1 MGSSVPGT
9 IRVPCLVV
17 FGRRLLV
24 LLLILAGLGVPAG
37 VLRATCAGKSCQ
49 DGGGG
54 QARVPFCPLPAH
66 LKADIEAG
74 FRQGRSPDVLAV
86 TRQAGLWSEADPA
99 GALAI
104 PWPSLAGGP
113 STSVPI
119 AFWGTGIA
127 RDARLTPGT
136 GLDQIAPTLSDV
148 LGFRRPHPDVRA
160 GTAVP
165 GVADGERPRL
175 VLEIAWKGVGSEE
188 LKAEPD
194 AWPYLMSLMRVGA
207 GTMDG
212 DAGSLPLDPAAT
224 LTTIG
229 TGGLPS
235 QHGITG
241 TLIRNDRG
249 AVVRAWG
256 PGAPPSVIATLPD
269 DLDQAMNQKPLIGIV
284 EGDTAD
290 QGIIG
295 GTWYLGHDRD
305 RVVLAPGSGALPAA
319 ERLLGAGFGL
329 DSTPDILA
337 VVLEGPVGSMD
348 AWTKQLVAAAERA
361 SGGSL
366 AVVVVGTGTNRPA
379 TPATGA
385 ALSGVL
391 AQVEAAVPGDGRVVA
406 ATVAGGLFLDQQ
418 ILARQGIS
426 GDAAVQALLKVTGP
440 DGRSMIDDV
449 FQGFAVSFARYC

>member
-1 MGSSVPGT
+1 M
-9 IRVPCLVV
+9 

-24 LLLILAGLGVPAG
+24 LLVILAGMGVPAG
-37 VLRATCAGKSCQ
+37 ILRATCAGRSC
-49 DGGGG
+49 DEGGGG
-54 QARVPFCPLPAH
+54 PARVPFCPLPAR

-74 FRQGRSPDVLAV
+74 FREGRSPDVLAV
-86 TRQAGLWSEADPA
+86 TRRADLWSGVDPSE
-99 GALAI
+99 ALAV
-104 PWPSLAGGP
+104 PWPSLAGEP

-119 AFWGTGIA
+119 AFWGTGVA
-127 RDARLTPGT
+127 QGMRLPAGT
-136 GLDQIAPTLSDV
+136 GLDQIAPTLADV
-148 LGFRRPHPDVRA
+148 LGVRRPHPDVRA
-160 GTAVP
+160 GTSVP
-165 GVADGERPRL
+165 GVAGGGRPRL

-194 AWPYLMSLMRVGA
+194 AWPYLRSMMRLGA
-207 GTMDG
+207 GTTNG

-241 TLIRNDRG
+241 TLIRNDLG

-256 PGAPPSVIATLPD
+256 PGAPPSVIATLAD
-269 DLDQAMNQKPLIGIV
+269 DLDQAMNQKPLIGVV
-284 EGDTAD
+284 EAGAAD

-319 ERLLGAGFGL
+319 ERLLGAGFGR

-337 VVLEGPVGSMD
+337 VVLRGPVGSMD
-348 AWTKQLVAAAERA
+348 EWTKQLVASAERA

-366 AVVVVGTGTNRPA
+366 AVVVAGTGTNQPA
-379 TPATGA
+379 TPANGT

-391 AQVEAAVPGDGRVVA
+391 AQVEADVPGDGKVIA

-418 ILARQGIS
+418 TLAQQGIS
-426 GDAAVQALLKVTGP
+426 GDAAVQALLKATGP
-440 DGRSMIDDV
+440 DGRSMMDDV